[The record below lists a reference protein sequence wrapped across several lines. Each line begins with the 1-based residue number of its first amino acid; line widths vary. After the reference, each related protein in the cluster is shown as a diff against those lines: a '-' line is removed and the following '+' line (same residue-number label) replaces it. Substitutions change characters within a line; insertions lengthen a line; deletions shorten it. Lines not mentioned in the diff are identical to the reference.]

1 MDNFIMDKEHLHYL
15 EQLSEMYPTIG
26 KASSE
31 IINLQAIL
39 NLPKGTEH
47 FVSDVH
53 GEYEAFSHVL
63 KNGSGAVRKKID
75 DVFGENLNN
84 SDKSALATLIY
95 YPREKMELV
104 KKEESD
110 MDSWCKENLCKLIED
125 RKTVSSI
132 DTRLKVPT
140 ALPDEYE

>member
-75 DVFGENLNN
+75 DVFGETLNN

-104 KKEESD
+104 K
-110 MDSWCKENLCKLIED
+110 
-125 RKTVSSI
+125 RKSQTWI
-132 DTRLKVPT
+132 RGTRRLFT
-140 ALPDEYE
+140 SL

>member
-1 MDNFIMDKEHLHYL
+1 MNDIAIDKEHLHYL

-75 DVFGENLNN
+75 DVFGLAMNKA
-84 SDKSALATLIY
+84 DKAALATLIY
-95 YPREKMELV
+95 LSLIHISRLYLSLDRYMTRRESL
-104 KKEESD
+104 
-110 MDSWCKENLCKLIED
+110 
-125 RKTVSSI
+125 KTKVS
-132 DTRLKVPT
+132 TR
-140 ALPDEYE
+140 